1 MRGSGP
7 PSVLWAEQQQARTV
21 ALNVGW
27 RYVNVAVELLLG
39 LGMLPFNAKSLGASD
54 YGLWVLASSMV
65 AYFPVLDLGF
75 GGAMERFV
83 AHYRALRNADAINE
97 IASTLIAL
105 FSCLALIGFL
115 VLAVIAWN
123 FASLFNLDAGQGRT
137 GGVLMMLVSLQV
149 AAGLPFAIY
158 GAIVNAFQRT
168 YRNAAVGI
176 TVTLV
181 VAVVNVAVV
190 RGGGTLIQ
198 LVAAMTAV
206 RMLGYFAYRYN
217 AYRVFPLL
225 RTRLSLVRRTRLR
238 EVAGFSIYMLMQDV
252 SVKLNYATD
261 PIIIA
266 AVLSTGAVAVWTVAQ
281 RLADV
286 VLQMTNQLNYTLFPI
301 VVDCDAGN
309 KDARLKTLLVEGT
322 RLSLAASLPV
332 AGSLALLAQP
342 VVIGWTGHEYA
353 AAAAVVQ
360 ILALLVIVRV
370 GSWTASTVL
379 QGGGRHRLVATS
391 NLITATVNV
400 GLSVLLIR
408 FYGLPGMALATLIPV
423 TVRAVAVLI
432 PAACRRVGMSVPRFV
447 ADAIWPA
454 VWPAAIVLAA
464 LTLLRDSAGTSLPFA
479 VLSGGIAGL
488 FYALLFLG
496 IAIGPT
502 DRNRYLGRLRSIA
515 GWPALKAA

>member
-1 MRGSGP
+1 MKGSAP

-83 AHYRALRNADAINE
+83 AHYRARRNAEAINE

-115 VLAVIAWN
+115 VLAVIAFN
-123 FASLFNLDAGQGRT
+123 FGTLFKLGPDQGRT
-137 GGVLMMLVSLQV
+137 GGILMLLVSFQV

-176 TVTLV
+176 TVTLL
-181 VAVVNVAVV
+181 VAFVNVAVV
-190 RGGGTLIQ
+190 KSGGTLVQ

-206 RMLGYFAYRYN
+206 RMLGYLAYRYN

-225 RTRLSLVRRTRLR
+225 RTRISLIRRARLK

-301 VVDCDAGN
+301 VVDADAGN
-309 KDARLKTLLVEGT
+309 KSARLQTVLIEGT

-353 AAAAVVQ
+353 AAAVIVQVLAV
-360 ILALLVIVRV
+360 LVIVRV

-379 QGGGRHRLVATS
+379 QGGGRHRLVAGS
-391 NLITATVNV
+391 NLMAAIVNV
-400 GLSVLLIR
+400 GLSVVLIR
-408 FYGLPGMALATLIPV
+408 IYGLRGMAIATLIPV
-423 TVRAVAVLI
+423 AFRGAVVLI
-432 PAACRRVGMSVPRFV
+432 PTACSRVGISVRRLF
-447 ADAIWPA
+447 AEA
-454 VWPAAIVLAA
+454 VWPAMWPAAVVLTVLAFV
-464 LTLLRDSAGTSLPFA
+464 RDAAGTSLPKA
-479 VLSGGIAGL
+479 VLSGGITGL
-488 FYALLFLG
+488 FYIVLFLG
-496 IAIGPT
+496 IAIGRE
-502 DRNRYLGRLRSIA
+502 DRDKYLGRLRSIA
-515 GWPALKAA
+515 GLPALKAA

>member
-1 MRGSGP
+1 MRGSP
-7 PSVLWAEQQQARTV
+7 RPSVLWAEQQQARTV

-83 AHYRALRNADAINE
+83 AHYRALRNAQAINE
-97 IASTLIAL
+97 IASTLVAL
-105 FSCLALIGFL
+105 FTCLAFAGFL
-115 VLAVIAWN
+115 VLAGIAWN
-123 FASLFNLDAGQGRT
+123 FASLFNLSADQART
-137 GGVLMMLVSLQV
+137 GGILMLLVSLQV
-149 AAGLPFAIY
+149 SAGLPFAIY

-181 VAVVNVAVV
+181 VIKS
-190 RGGGTLIQ
+190 GGTLIQ

-206 RMLGYFAYRYN
+206 RMLGYLAYRFN

-225 RTRLSLVRRTRLR
+225 RTRLSLVRKTRLR
-238 EVAGFSIYMLMQDV
+238 EVAGFSVYMLMQDI

-266 AVLSTGAVAVWTVAQ
+266 AFLSTGAVAIWTVGQ

-301 VVDCDAGN
+301 VVDADAGN

-353 AAAAVVQ
+353 AAAGVVQ
-360 ILALLVIVRV
+360 ILAVLVIVRV

-379 QGGGRHRLVATS
+379 QGGGRHRLVAGS
-391 NLITATVNV
+391 NLAAATINV
-400 GLSVLLIR
+400 ALSVVLIR
-408 FYGLPGMALATLIPV
+408 FYGLRGMAVATLIPV
-423 TVRAVAVLI
+423 TLRAVAILI
-432 PAACRRVGMSVPRFV
+432 PTACARVGMPVARFLRAAV
-447 ADAIWPA
+447 WPPVWPA
-454 VWPAAIVLAA
+454 VIVLTGLAM
-464 LTLLRDSAGTSLPFA
+464 LRDTAGTSLLIA

-488 FYALLFLG
+488 FYALIFLG

-502 DRNRYLGRLRSIA
+502 DRHRYVGRLRSIA

>member
-1 MRGSGP
+1 MRGAP
-7 PSVLWAEQQQARTV
+7 PASVLWAEQQQARTV

-83 AHYRALRNADAINE
+83 AHYRARRNAEAINE

-123 FASLFNLDAGQGRT
+123 FASLFNLDPSQGRT
-137 GGVLMMLVSLQV
+137 GGILMMLVSFQV

-176 TVTLV
+176 TVTLL
-181 VAVVNVAVV
+181 VAFVNVAVV
-190 RGGGTLIQ
+190 KSGGTLVQ

-206 RMLGYFAYRYN
+206 RMLGYLAYRFN

-225 RTRLSLVRRTRLR
+225 RTRISLIRRTRLK

-261 PIIIA
+261 PVIIA
-266 AVLSTGAVAVWTVAQ
+266 AVMSTGAVAVWTVAQ

-301 VVDCDAGN
+301 VVDADAGN
-309 KDARLKTLLVEGT
+309 KHARLQTLLVEGT

-353 AAAAVVQ
+353 AAALIVQVLAV
-360 ILALLVIVRV
+360 LVIVRV

-379 QGGGRHRLVATS
+379 QGGGRHKLVASS
-391 NLITATVNV
+391 NLIAATVNV
-400 GLSVLLIR
+400 GLSFLLIR
-408 FYGLPGMALATLIPV
+408 IYGLRGMAVATLIPV
-423 TVRAVAVLI
+423 TIRAVAVLI
-432 PAACRRVGMSVPRFV
+432 PTACARVGISIRRFLI
-447 ADAIWPA
+447 DAVWPA
-454 VWPAAIVLAA
+454 VWPAAIVLTGLAMV
-464 LTLLRDSAGTSLPFA
+464 RDVAGTSLPKA
-479 VLSGGIAGL
+479 VLSGGIAGM
-488 FYALLFLG
+488 FYVAIFIG
-496 IAIGPT
+496 VAIGRA
-502 DRNRYLGRLRSIA
+502 DRDRYLGRLRSIA

>member
-1 MRGSGP
+1 MKESAP
-7 PSVLWAEQQQARTV
+7 PSVLWAEQQQTRTV

-27 RYVNVAVELLLG
+27 RYVNVGVELLLG

-105 FSCLALIGFL
+105 FSCLALVGFL
-115 VLAVIAWN
+115 ALTVIALN
-123 FASLFNLDAGQGRT
+123 FATLFNLGPEQGRT
-137 GGVLMMLVSLQV
+137 GGILMLLVSAQV

-176 TVTLV
+176 TVTLL
-181 VAVVNVAVV
+181 VAFVNVAVV
-190 RGGGTLIQ
+190 KSGGTLVQ

-225 RTRLSLVRRTRLR
+225 RTRISLIRRTRLK

-266 AVLSTGAVAVWTVAQ
+266 ALLSTGAVAVWTVAQ

-301 VVDCDAGN
+301 VVDADAGN
-309 KDARLKTLLVEGT
+309 KHARLQTLLIEGT

-353 AAAAVVQ
+353 GAAVVVQ
-360 ILALLVIVRV
+360 VLAVLVIVRI
-370 GSWTASTVL
+370 GSWTSNTVL
-379 QGGGRHRLVATS
+379 QGGGRHKLVASS
-391 NLITATVNV
+391 NLIAAMVNV

-408 FYGLPGMALATLIPV
+408 VYGLRGMALATLIPV
-423 TVRAVAVLI
+423 TFRGVVVLI
-432 PAACRRVGMSVPRFV
+432 PTACARVGISLRRFITE
-447 ADAIWPA
+447 AIWPA
-454 VWPAAIVLAA
+454 VWPAAIVLTVLA
-464 LTLLRDSAGTSLPFA
+464 LVRDTAGTSLPKA
-479 VLSGGIAGL
+479 VLSGGITGMFYVALFVGL
-488 FYALLFLG
+488 
-496 IAIGPT
+496 AIGRE
-502 DRNRYLGRLRSIA
+502 DRDRYLGRIRSIA
-515 GWPALKAA
+515 GLPALKAA